1 VNRLIVAR
9 HAEAASNVDGV
20 VSGILPGAG
29 LSDRGRREAADLGR
43 RLESEPIELGVSSR
57 FTRAQE
63 TLRLALAG
71 RPTVPTIVLP
81 GLDEIGFGS
90 FEGGPL
96 QAYREWAWANGPA
109 VPCPGGGESR
119 ADVALRVAAALELL
133 LAHQEETIFVV
144 GHALPLRYALDAAD
158 GSFPAAK
165 IEHLEHATPYPLTR
179 EQAEAAAE
187 TLRVWAE
194 DPQFRDAA
202 D

>member
-1 VNRLIVAR
+1 MNRLIVAR
-9 HAEAASNVDGV
+9 HAEAASNVAGV
-20 VSGILPGAG
+20 VSGVLPGAG
-29 LSDRGRREAADLGR
+29 LSDQGRREAADLAR
-43 RLESEPIELGVSSR
+43 RLESEPIELGASSR

-81 GLDEIGFGS
+81 ELDEIGFGS

-109 VPCPGGGESR
+109 APCPGGGESR
-119 ADVALRVAAALELL
+119 SDVALRMATALELL
-133 LAHQEETIFVV
+133 LARPEGTILVV

-179 EQAEAAAE
+179 EQVDMAAG